1 MKIKKKNTTI
11 PINGKI
17 VDTDNVEDKTSN
29 APSLRL
35 VEEMIK
41 EKYSTDEQVIGT
53 WIDGKTIYKKTVIY
67 TNTAIIGEKGKITEI
82 YINHNISDF
91 KQLCDLKCV
100 TSDNY
105 VPIPSIGSNNGTNI
119 DYGTRVISVGS
130 KQIGLR
136 IINDTW
142 GPRTWYFTL
151 KYTKTTD

>member
-1 MKIKKKNTTI
+1 MIPKCIKQKQL
-11 PINGKI
+11 
-17 VDTDNVEDKTSN
+17 EDKVDKLST
-29 APSLRL
+29 
-35 VEEMIK
+35 
-41 EKYSTDEQVIGT
+41 YSTSEVRIGT
-53 WIDGKTIYKKTVIY
+53 WFGKPLYRKTVSY
-67 TNTAIIGEKGKITEI
+67 TNTAIIGEKGKIIEI

-105 VPIPSIGSNNGTNI
+105 VPLVSIGSNNGTNI
-119 DYGTRVISVGS
+119 DYGTRVVSVNS

>member
-1 MKIKKKNTTI
+1 MIPKCIKQKQL
-11 PINGKI
+11 GEQ
-17 VDTDNVEDKTSN
+17 VDKMST
-29 APSLRL
+29 
-35 VEEMIK
+35 
-41 EKYSTDEQVIGT
+41 YSTEEQIIGR
-53 WIDGKTIYKKTVIY
+53 WVDGKTLYRKVVVYK
-67 TNTAIIGEKGKITEI
+67 NSDIIGEKGKIIEI

-105 VPIPSIGSNNGTNI
+105 VPLVSIGSNNGTNI
-119 DYGTRVISVGS
+119 DYGTRVVSVS
-130 KQIGLR
+130 RKQIVLR